1 MQFGNGVVTEL
12 GTLPYNN
19 LAHILEVAKENGH
32 DLGSLL
38 ADAEASGEYQPGE
51 TTDLHSHQYYGLLE
65 KILNTIDIP
74 AFGVRVGKKFSLA
87 DYGVLG
93 YACISSPTL
102 RHFLLTFFRFQQLV
116 GSSASFSESLRE
128 EGGNGII
135 EIQSSAI
142 NSQLKRFEIE
152 EAIGQWCTAAE
163 TIWQQK
169 EAMFTCI
176 NLSVP
181 KPEYAN
187 QMQGLLGCPVFYDQA
202 CDEMVFP
209 ASLLAEPLAMAN
221 ELTAKLCEQQC
232 DAILQNL
239 TRETGLI
246 EQVRKLIIGQ
256 PSKVTTP
263 EYIASQLNIS
273 YRTLRRRLSEEGTSF
288 KEIHNDVRMG
298 LAGEYMRQTTLT
310 TQEIGY
316 LLGFSES
323 SNFHRAFKNWYGKT
337 PGDYRETGANES

>member
-152 EAIGQWCTAAE
+152 EAIGNGA
-163 TIWQQK
+163 
-169 EAMFTCI
+169 
-176 NLSVP
+176 
-181 KPEYAN
+181 
-187 QMQGLLGCPVFYDQA
+187 LLQRRFGSKRRPCLR
-202 CDEMVFP
+202 
-209 ASLLAEPLAMAN
+209 ASIS
-221 ELTAKLCEQQC
+221 LCR
-232 DAILQNL
+232 N
-239 TRETGLI
+239 
-246 EQVRKLIIGQ
+246 
-256 PSKVTTP
+256 P
-263 EYIASQLNIS
+263 N
-273 YRTLRRRLSEEGTSF
+273 
-288 KEIHNDVRMG
+288 
-298 LAGEYMRQTTLT
+298 MR
-310 TQEIGY
+310 IRC
-316 LLGFSES
+316 
-323 SNFHRAFKNWYGKT
+323 RAFWVALCSTTRLVMKWYFLPACWQNHSPWPT
-337 PGDYRETGANES
+337 S